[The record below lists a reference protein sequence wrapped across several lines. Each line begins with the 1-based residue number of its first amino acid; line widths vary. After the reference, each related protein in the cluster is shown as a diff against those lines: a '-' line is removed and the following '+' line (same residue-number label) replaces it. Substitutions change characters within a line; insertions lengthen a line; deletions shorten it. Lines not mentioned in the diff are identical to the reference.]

1 MPDEV
6 PLPPVPSAAGGSV
19 PPRRSAGSGGG
30 GRDGD
35 ASVKKTPIG
44 KLILITLI
52 GMGVLFGIGYG
63 LGQFFRSDSGS
74 TTAGSDTGEPAPCV
88 TVTVTPTALPPDQI
102 QVTVLNA
109 SAPPGSAASTA
120 DALGSVGFQIANV
133 GNGTTDVTTAP
144 AVIRYGP
151 TSAEAAKT
159 LQAYLAGASELQE
172 SPDVTTLELILVSP
186 FEGVADPAAA
196 QAKLTAPTPSPSG
209 SGCATPAAP
218 DEAAATEPSPTPA
231 A

>member
-1 MPDEV
+1 MPEEV
-6 PLPPVPSAAGGSV
+6 PLPPVPSGAGGAV

-30 GRDGD
+30 RDVEPP
-35 ASVKKTPIG
+35 VKKTPIG

-63 LGQFFRSDSGS
+63 LGQFFRSDGS
-74 TTAGSDTGEPAPCV
+74 TTSSSDTGEPAPCV
-88 TVTVTPTALPPDQI
+88 TVTVTPTALPPEQI
-102 QVTVLNA
+102 SVTVLNA

-144 AVIRYGP
+144 AVIRFGP
-151 TSAEAAKT
+151 TSADAATT
-159 LQAYLAGASELQE
+159 LQAYLAGTAELQE
-172 SPDVTTLELILVSP
+172 SPDVTGLELILVGP

-218 DEAAATEPSPTPA
+218 AEGEAGEPSPTPA